1 MTTKT
6 PEAEPEAEISDFEP
20 LTPEEAQ
27 RLREQNPELSPWWVI
42 GAQVALGVIVAGVA
56 WVWTGLSSA
65 AVSAL
70 YGAMAVAVPAAL
82 FVRGVRRGT
91 GAVSQSAAMLRFF
104 VWESIKIVRR
114 GHAGRGTVAGRRAE
128 LAGAGRWRDRRPED
142 VLDRARGAAQVVE
155 PDLTV

>member
-104 VWESIKIVRR
+104 VWESIKIVL
-114 GHAGRGTVAGRRAE
+114 TVAMLVAAPWLVGGLNW
-128 LAGAGRWRDRRPED
+128 LALVAGVIAALKTYWIALVVRPR
-142 VLDRARGAAQVVE
+142 LLNRI
-155 PDLTV
+155 